1 VKFFIERL
9 KSSVFPVGNLSIEN
23 MRLTA
28 EEWPMVRK
36 RPRNIIRPES
46 DSQRTIGDLL
56 LLTAF
61 IYIGWG
67 DFYFFLL

>member
-67 DFYFFLL
+67 DFFLL